1 MSDFV
6 SITID
11 DRQLQ
16 ATLRNL
22 ERAGGDMTPAMRK
35 ISQTLLKITEDNL
48 EAEGRPKWAPLAE
61 STKLARLGGKKAFK
75 KNGELKASAQRQL
88 SNFRILQHSGQLASS
103 VTPDYDSNQAVIG
116 SSKVYA
122 AIQHFGGEAGRGGSV
137 ELPARP
143 YFPMTADGELQPEAR
158 EEVLDTV
165 LRHLK
170 SAAGV

>member
-22 ERAGGDMTPAMRK
+22 ERAGGDLTPAMRK

-75 KNGELKASAQRQL
+75 KERRVQGPAQRQL
-88 SNFRILQHSGQLASS
+88 STSASCS
-103 VTPDYDSNQAVIG
+103 TPASW
-116 SSKVYA
+116 
-122 AIQHFGGEAGRGGSV
+122 R
-137 ELPARP
+137 AR
-143 YFPMTADGELQPEAR
+143 
-158 EEVLDTV
+158 
-165 LRHLK
+165 
-170 SAAGV
+170 